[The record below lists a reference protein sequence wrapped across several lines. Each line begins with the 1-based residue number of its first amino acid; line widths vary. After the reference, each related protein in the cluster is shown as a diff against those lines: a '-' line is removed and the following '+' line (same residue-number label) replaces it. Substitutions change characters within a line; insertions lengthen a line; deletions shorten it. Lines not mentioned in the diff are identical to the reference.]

1 MDTQLP
7 ACESL
12 TVEFKS
18 DRKRLPDSELVEAV
32 VCLANAE
39 GGEVWLGVEDDG
51 RPTGLHP
58 DHQLLSGLTGMVAA
72 RTSPSMSVWV
82 TPVDVA
88 GVKVARIVVPKAVS
102 EVATQAGLYLRRR
115 IKHDG
120 TPECAPMLPHERISR
135 ATHLG
140 ALDVSAQPVAGATL
154 ADFDPLERE
163 RLRQAVQQYGGD
175 RVLLELDDE
184 ALDGALGLTARQ
196 PDGSR
201 LPTLTG
207 LLLVGRE
214 VALQQW
220 VATHEFAFQVLAQQ
234 AVKFNEFRRYPLLK
248 ALDWLET
255 NFRPY
260 NPEQELQVG
269 LFRVPVP
276 LVDMAAFREAVAN
289 ALIHRDYHRL
299 GAVHVRL
306 EDEALVVSNPGGLVD
321 GVTLANLLV
330 TEPRPRNRNLAD
342 AMKRIGV
349 VERSGRG
356 VDTIYRGLL
365 KFGRPAPD
373 YSRTDAQN
381 VVLRLSTPPADLAFR
396 RLVVEHERQRQAELP
411 IDSLIALAALRE
423 LKRLSAEALA
433 ERIQRDVASARRTLE
448 ALVEAGFVEAHGV
461 TRGRSYMLSAAVY
474 DAVAGKTAYT
484 RQVGFTPIQ
493 HEQMVLSFVRQH
505 GQIKRA
511 EVMELCRLSEGQA
524 KNLLRRMVHAQ
535 ALMLAGAGP
544 GSHYRIGPSDQIG
557 SDRIRSDQ
565 VESEKQAKN

>member
-1 MDTQLP
+1 MTQRLP
-7 ACESL
+7 PRESL

-18 DRKRLPDSELVEAV
+18 DLKKLPDRELIEAL

-39 GGEVWLGVEDDG
+39 GGELWLGVEDDG
-51 RPTGLHP
+51 TPTGLHAE
-58 DHQLLSGLTGMVAA
+58 HRMLEGLAGMVAA
-72 RTSPSMSVWV
+72 RTSPSLNVQAEAV
-82 TPVDVA
+82 ELGDVS
-88 GVKVARIVVPKAVS
+88 VARIRVPEAQG
-102 EVATQAGLYLRRR
+102 EVATTNGVYLRRR
-115 IKHDG
+115 LKHDG
-120 TPECAPMLPHERISR
+120 TPECVAMLPHERASR
-135 ATHLG
+135 ASSFGLI
-140 ALDVSAQPVAGATL
+140 DVSAHPVAGASL
-154 ADFDPLERE
+154 ADLDPLERE

-184 ALDGALGLTARQ
+184 ALDGALTLTARQ

-201 LPTLTG
+201 VPTLTG

-214 VALQQW
+214 TSLRQLVP
-220 VATHEFAFQVLAQQ
+220 THEFAFQVLAQQ
-234 AVKFNEFRRYPLLK
+234 AVRFNEFRRFPLLK

-260 NPEQELQVG
+260 NPEDELQVG

-276 LVDMAAFREAVAN
+276 KVDMGAFREAVAN

-330 TEPRPRNRNLAD
+330 TEPRPRNPALAD

-356 VDTIYRGLL
+356 VDKIFRGML

-373 YSRTDAQN
+373 YSYTNAQS
-381 VVLRLSTPPADLAFR
+381 VVLRLPTAEADLDFR
-396 RLVVEHERQRQAELP
+396 RLVVEHERATNAELP

-423 LKRLSAEALA
+423 LKRLSADALA
-433 ERIQRDVASARRTLE
+433 ERIQRDATSAKRTLE
-448 ALVEAGFVEAHGV
+448 ALTEAGMVEAHGA
-461 TRGRSYMLSAAVY
+461 TRARSYTLSASLYQAVGNK
-474 DAVAGKTAYT
+474 AAYT
-484 RQVGFTPIQ
+484 RQAGFSPIQ
-493 HEQMVLSFVRQH
+493 HEQMVLSYVQQH

-511 EVMELCRLSEGQA
+511 EVMDLCRLTEDQA
-524 KNLLRRMVHAQ
+524 WQLLKRLVSAEKLVKHGERRWSFYT
-535 ALMLAGAGP
+535 LP
-544 GSHYRIGPSDQIG
+544 GND
-557 SDRIRSDQ
+557 
-565 VESEKQAKN
+565 